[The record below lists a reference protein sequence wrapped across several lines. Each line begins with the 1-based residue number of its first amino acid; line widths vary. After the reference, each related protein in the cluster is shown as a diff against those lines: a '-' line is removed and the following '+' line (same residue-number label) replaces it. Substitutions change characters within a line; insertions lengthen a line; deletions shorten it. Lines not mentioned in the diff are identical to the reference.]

1 MSDLRRL
8 EDEVNEQI
16 EALER
21 LRERL
26 ASAGGGQEP
35 RSPVT
40 GSSPH
45 PDPEGEFLEL
55 LGHEIRTPLTSTI
68 GYLDLMLA
76 GDAGELSGEQQ
87 HCVAVA
93 RRGASRVLA
102 LITDLVVV
110 ARAEAGWLSFAP
122 QMVDMVP
129 IVAEAAEI
137 ADSST
142 DDVAVETRLPASIEV
157 QADPDAL
164 RHLMISLVGRAV
176 RQARPGGE
184 VEVRLTRTPQS
195 ALTGIEHSG
204 RPLPR
209 AEGVMLSGIMSRD
222 ARAVA
227 DAVEGGGL
235 ELASAKAV
243 VDAFG
248 GRLWGEGDPHD
259 GTRLSIEIPTGNPD
273 RWSTHAN
280 GNGSA
285 HE

>member
-1 MSDLRRL
+1 MQ
-8 EDEVNEQI
+8 EQI

-26 ASAGGGQEP
+26 ASAGGEP
-35 RSPVT
+35 RTAIAGATS
-40 GSSPH
+40 H
-45 PDPEGEFLEL
+45 ADLEGEFLEL
-55 LGHEIRTPLTSTI
+55 LSHEVRTPLTSTI

-76 GDAGELSGEQQ
+76 GDAGELTGEQQ

-93 RRGASRVLA
+93 RRGASRVLQ

-110 ARAEAGWLSFAP
+110 ARSEAGWLSFAP
-122 QMVDMVP
+122 QMVDLVP

-137 ADSST
+137 ADTST
-142 DDVAVETRLPASIEV
+142 VDVSVDTDLPSAVEVP
-157 QADPDAL
+157 ADPDAL

-184 VEVRLTRTPQS
+184 VEVRLTRTGGQ
-195 ALTGIEHSG
+195 ALTEIEHSG
-204 RPLPR
+204 RPLPHS
-209 AEGVMLSGIMSRD
+209 EGAALSDIMARE

-243 VDAFG
+243 VEAFG
-248 GRLWGEGDPHD
+248 GRLWGAGDPYD
-259 GTRLSIEIPTGNPD
+259 GTRLSVEIPTAD
-273 RWSTHAN
+273 SEEWSVPAN
-280 GNGSA
+280 RAGA
-285 HE
+285 DHE

>member
-8 EDEVNEQI
+8 EDDVQEQI

-21 LRERL
+21 LRSRL
-26 ASAGGGQEP
+26 ASAGGQSE
-35 RSPVT
+35 RRTPVA
-40 GSSPH
+40 GSSTH
-45 PDPEGEFLEL
+45 PDLEGEFLEL
-55 LGHEIRTPLTSTI
+55 LSHEVRTPLTSTI

-76 GDAGELSGEQQ
+76 GDAGELTGEQQ

-110 ARAEAGWLSFAP
+110 ARSEAGWLSFAP
-122 QMVDMVP
+122 QMVDLVP
-129 IVAEAAEI
+129 IVAEAADI
-137 ADSST
+137 ADAST
-142 DDVAVETRLPASIEV
+142 SDVAVETHLPREIEV
-157 QADPDAL
+157 PADPDAL

-184 VEVRLTRTPQS
+184 VGVRLTRTPAG
-195 ALTGIEHSG
+195 ALTEIEHSG
-204 RPLPR
+204 RPLPHP
-209 AEGVMLSGIMSRD
+209 EGATLGDIL
-222 ARAVA
+222 ARQAGAVA

-248 GRLWGEGDPHD
+248 GRLWGEGDPYD
-259 GTRLSIEIPTGNPD
+259 GTRLSIEIPTADVGE
-273 RWSTHAN
+273 WSIPARGVTTVD
-280 GNGSA
+280 
-285 HE
+285 E